1 AEGPPRNANETT
13 FAARA
18 MEHHNARQRGPN
30 CCGQAVFRAALLGD
44 MRGGDSTHVSLAK
57 GASDRVGMLRRF
69 TRTSWPTRGSALVT
83 LYEHGAPARRPPPIL
98 VKWPQ
103 RVPSGRTVDILSDQ
117 PVGKPFFEAHATAVL
132 LGPSRA
138 PGDQHGDTPVLP
150 VLRYALDPTTGSD
163 TQPNGLFAID
173 AHSGQ
178 LSLTRNLQTSQGNKQ
193 SPAVWNLE
201 LEARVQGTN
210 ISSRFP
216 IRVRQLKASS
226 RSTLCGNPRRVCFP
240 PGFRSVAYEFSEIVP
255 SGTVVDALRPLAMA
269 AMCPTVKPRY
279 TLVQDRANLLS
290 IGSANGVLSLS
301 HGLHW
306 NDPAVSARVRCF
318 PGDGPTMEID
328 ISVHVRDVDNH
339 PPRLP
344 AKASL
349 ECVIVLDRLDAD
361 TKLDC
366 PLSILDG
373 DSLEANKFRVSLE
386 GDVLELFR
394 AKTPH
399 DEYFVGKRKETFLGV
414 ALYPRKSGLS
424 FPGQEYTFNVVV
436 EDVGLVRTDVSNKV
450 IFTVVLTN
458 SSAQRVPL
466 QLQDTYNASMSRS
479 AAALARMLFLWMN
492 AQLSKSQC
500 LSSCGPGAAEGRCQ
514 WREGPD
520 GRYLS
525 SDYST
530 CTGNQATCPDG
541 TCDELETL
549 RPELCPQ
556 DCTQHVVGE
565 ALLRQPGRG
574 IKAAQGIC
582 SCAAADSCTCT
593 KVVSR
598 PESRDM
604 AGEDEDPKVR
614 WTPRS
619 ASPEAAEAA
628 EASSSAVSPP
638 SCGVVCLASLCL
650 CGLALVGAT
659 LAGILFARRRRA
671 AAKHKYLGSRAS
683 LSVPSDYV
691 DGRRHPPHHQQE
703 SADAGTQASV
713 PLAAVSPLTK
723 LVVDSQWEFPRE
735 NLVLEQS
742 LGEGE
747 FGKVVRARARD
758 IAGVRGFST
767 VAVKMLKSN
776 STPAE
781 EQDLLSE
788 FCMLKEVD
796 HPNVIRLLGGCTSK
810 GGPLYVIVEYAEL
823 GSLLSVLRRSR
834 QLAADRA
841 TVVCNPTY
849 MSHGDSAAE
858 GASAEGASDG
868 LLGHGDLLCYA
879 WQIAKGMAYLA
890 DIKMVHRDLA
900 ARNILLA
907 AGNVIKISDF
917 GLSRDVYEGDTYL
930 KKSRGRV
937 PVKWMALE
945 SLEDHIYTSKSDVW
959 SFGVVLWEIVTLG
972 ATPYPGVGPEYLF
985 QLLKS
990 GYRMHRP
997 EGCSVHI
1004 YRMMQCCWQSRPQER
1019 PSFKEL
1025 TQKLE
1030 SILQDSASYLDLNL
1044 AQQRSYYNLN
1054 LPTGSMKKLLDSD
1067 DDVGTPESEY
1077 GRIEFKSQLSLD
1089 RRDSSAEENV
1099 GLLMKCHGSSSDSP
1113 VACWIARPE

>member
-1 AEGPPRNANETT
+1 
-13 FAARA
+13 
-18 MEHHNARQRGPN
+18 M
-30 CCGQAVFRAALLGD
+30 
-44 MRGGDSTHVSLAK
+44 
-57 GASDRVGMLRRF
+57 
-69 TRTSWPTRGSALVT
+69 
-83 LYEHGAPARRPPPIL
+83 
-98 VKWPQ
+98 
-103 RVPSGRTVDILSDQ
+103 
-117 PVGKPFFEAHATAVL
+117 AVL
-132 LGPSRA
+132 CP
-138 PGDQHGDTPVLP
+138 
-150 VLRYALDPTTGSD
+150 AL
-163 TQPNGLFAID
+163 
-173 AHSGQ
+173 
-178 LSLTRNLQTSQGNKQ
+178 
-193 SPAVWNLE
+193 
-201 LEARVQGTN
+201 
-210 ISSRFP
+210 
-216 IRVRQLKASS
+216 
-226 RSTLCGNPRRVCFP
+226 
-240 PGFRSVAYEFSEIVP
+240 
-255 SGTVVDALRPLAMA
+255 
-269 AMCPTVKPRY
+269 KPRY
-279 TLVQDRANLLS
+279 TLIQAERSSPLS
-290 IGSANGVLSLS
+290 IDSASGVLSLS
-301 HGLHW
+301 KGLHW
-306 NDPAVSARVRCF
+306 NDPPVLARVRCF
-318 PGDGPTMEID
+318 TGDGPAAETD
-328 ISVHVRDVDNH
+328 VSVFVWDMDDN

-349 ECVIVLDRLDAD
+349 ECRITLDKLEAH

-373 DSLEANKFRVSLE
+373 DSLEANKFRVRLE
-386 GDVLELFR
+386 GDDLELFR
-394 AKTPH
+394 AKTPL
-399 DEYFVGKRKETFLGV
+399 DEYFLGERKETFVNV

-424 FPGQEYTFNVVV
+424 FPGQEYTFKVIV
-436 EDVGLVRTDVSNKV
+436 EDVDLVRADLSNKV
-450 IFTVVLTN
+450 IFTVIITN
-458 SSAQRVPL
+458 SSVQRVPL
-466 QLQDTYNASMSRS
+466 QLQEIYNISMSRS
-479 AAALARMLFLWMN
+479 AAALARVLPPLANRSWGHSFRL
-492 AQLSKSQC
+492 LT
-500 LSSCGPGAAEGRCQ
+500 PGTEKDNGSRAAADSAADSWLAVTPRTGILYV
-514 WREGPD
+514 GD
-520 GRYLS
+520 GRRLRHQGASPHYNVVLEATWNDSGRIHSQKCAIYVHLTDHEGNFLAFGARGAMS
-525 SDYST
+525 SDDVYEMICTLAAGVNCST
-530 CTGNQATCPDG
+530 RARVYFRGDIDRWLAI
-541 TCDELETL
+541 ELEMTLGRVHAEWTGEAAQFKGTVVIICL
-549 RPELCPQ
+549 RPLLTFVE
-556 DCTQHVVGE
+556 HVVGE

-582 SCAAADSCTCT
+582 SCASADSCTCT
-593 KVVSR
+593 KLVLR
-598 PESRDM
+598 PESRDSVV
-604 AGEDEDPKVR
+604 GGHEDP
-614 WTPRS
+614 TNPATLHS
-619 ASPEAAEAA
+619 AGPDTAEAAATSVPEHSLGRDVSA
-628 EASSSAVSPP
+628 EASSSAVSSP

-650 CGLALVGAT
+650 CGLALFGAT
-659 LAGILFARRRRA
+659 LAGLLFARRRRA

-691 DGRRHPPHHQQE
+691 DGRRHPQHPQQE
-703 SADAGTQASV
+703 SADAGTQASAPLV
-713 PLAAVSPLTK
+713 SASPLAK

-735 NLVLEQS
+735 NLFLEQS

-758 IAGVRGFST
+758 IAGVRGYST
-767 VAVKMLKSN
+767 VAVKMLKGN

-788 FCMLKEVD
+788 FCMLKEVN

-849 MSHGDSAAE
+849 MSEGASTAE
-858 GASAEGASDG
+858 GASEEGASDG
-868 LLGHGDLLCYA
+868 AGLLSHGDLLCYA

-890 DIKMVHRDLA
+890 DVKMVHRDLA

-997 EGCSVHI
+997 EGCSPHI

-1030 SILQDSASYLDLNL
+1030 SILQDSASYLDLNV

-1054 LPTGSMKKLLDSD
+1054 LPTGSLKQILDSD
-1067 DDVGTPESEY
+1067 DDVTTPQSEY
-1077 GRIEFKSQLSLD
+1077 GRIEFKSQRSLD
-1089 RRDSSAEENV
+1089 RRDSSPGENAPPPV
-1099 GLLMKCHGSSSDSP
+1099 HPERDSSHESRTHCHHKDDLPQPKAAPQDSGVESRSHKRDCFISSF
-1113 VACWIARPE
+1113 VQR